1 MKKKEGNNK
10 IYTLELEN
18 LENPTSLSSPH
29 MQTEVA
35 VKAQVTRDG
44 VRPNANIAKTD
55 SDIIPQKP
63 KPKPKEKQSPKEL
76 ENIESDSNP
85 AGILNPEE
93 LATLN
98 KEFKLGE
105 IQDLKG
111 QKALYDANIE
121 SLSLLDDILK
131 SGRVATD
138 DEKRILSN
146 FRGFGK
152 ASNELY
158 QVIKE
163 KGERLDSLNKLLESL
178 SESVGAKKGYNGM
191 IDFYL
196 GKDLNEA
203 LSISTRLDVRDAAYT
218 DKNYMQRFHNG
229 YNKLIS
235 DEYIKEL
242 QGQIQKA
249 KDTREKAKKAYEKEI
264 ANKESVAELRN
275 SLNEMLVR
283 QAELHSFLGRASDS
297 KIERLKA
304 IYGDDFE
311 DIVRGKFDKKEVKMK
326 NKQHKIPTKSKV
338 EKDLSTDE
346 IKQIINT
353 WDLNNPKKSDKLII
367 SKVDEAE
374 LELLAKDFDF
384 KGNYAVAREIDSEY
398 LAHALNRH
406 E

>member
-1 MKKKEGNNK
+1 
-10 IYTLELEN
+10 
-18 LENPTSLSSPH
+18 
-29 MQTEVA
+29 
-35 VKAQVTRDG
+35 
-44 VRPNANIAKTD
+44 
-55 SDIIPQKP
+55 
-63 KPKPKEKQSPKEL
+63 
-76 ENIESDSNP
+76 
-85 AGILNPEE
+85 
-93 LATLN
+93 
-98 KEFKLGE
+98 
-105 IQDLKG
+105 
-111 QKALYDANIE
+111 
-121 SLSLLDDILK
+121 
-131 SGRVATD
+131 
-138 DEKRILSN
+138 
-146 FRGFGK
+146 
-152 ASNELY
+152 
-158 QVIKE
+158 
-163 KGERLDSLNKLLESL
+163 
-178 SESVGAKKGYNGM
+178 M

-235 DEYIKEL
+235 DDYIKEL

-297 KIERLKA
+297 EIERLKA
-304 IYGDDFE
+304 IYGDGFE
-311 DIVRGKFDKKEVKMK
+311 DIVKGKFGKKEVEMK
-326 NKQHKIPTKSKV
+326 NKQHTIPTKSKV

-384 KGNYAVAREIDSEY
+384 KGNYAVAREIDSEH

-406 E
+406 GDEIVEKQKGQNAINVDEILTYYPAITKPNNHDLRIVQDNGNIFYAKQINGHFIAIEEVLTGRNKLRFDTAWKQKGKLNEKVLFKNAKVFPNAK